1 MSGRST
7 AGENPV
13 KTRRRK
19 TATPN
24 RGDALKAER
33 IRGPTIDDLRKQ
45 LDRQTRELHGALE
58 QQTATAE
65 VLRVISS
72 SPSDLA
78 PVLQTILANATRL
91 CAANFGLLA
100 LYENGAF
107 RRADAVY
114 NIPEAFIALRRRQG
128 DRSVAPTHNGI

>member
-1 MSGRST
+1 MKGRST
-7 AGENPV
+7 AGSNPA

-19 TATPN
+19 TATPK

-33 IRGPTIDDLRKQ
+33 IRGPTIADLRKQ
-45 LDRQTRELHGALE
+45 LDRRTRELHEALE

-72 SPSDLA
+72 SPNDLA

-107 RRADAVY
+107 RRPDAVY

-128 DRSVAPTHNGI
+128 DIH